1 MSDEAVTRW
10 VESLEKGDEDAAA
23 RLWEYC
29 FPRLLRYANQRLPGH
44 LRRALDEE
52 DVALSAFRSFCMGS
66 ARGAFPNLHGRDELW
81 RLLLCITA
89 RKAQARLRHEFREK
103 RGGGK
108 VAGESIFLEG
118 ARSAD
123 AAGIGHVPDY
133 GTPTPEVLAQ
143 FSDECEHLMNLLE
156 DETVKTI
163 AILRIEG
170 YSVDEIAA
178 RVGCAK
184 RSVERRLTLIRKT
197 WSHVAESEIES

>member
-1 MSDEAVTRW
+1 MSEEAVTRW
-10 VESLEKGDEDAAA
+10 VESLEQGDEDAAA

-29 FPRLLRYANQRLPGH
+29 FPRLLRYANQRLPGN

-52 DVALSAFRSFCMGS
+52 DVALRRVSKL
-66 ARGAFPNLHGRDELW
+66 LHGVGPRCLPELAGRDELW

-89 RKAQARLRHEFREK
+89 RKAQARMRHEFREK

-108 VAGESIFLEG
+108 VGGESIFLEG
-118 ARSAD
+118 ARAAD
-123 AAGIGHVPDY
+123 AAGMGNVPDN
-133 GTPTPEVLAQ
+133 GTPAPEVLVQ

-170 YSVDEIAA
+170 YSVDEIAE

-184 RSVERRLTLIRKT
+184 RSVERRLNLIRKT
-197 WSHVAESEIES
+197 WSHAAESESE